1 MSRTFKMADSGIT
14 SRLVVNEHLADYREN
29 KILSSMP
36 HIISIGADIMVNH
49 FFSFFKN
56 TTSSSGPHL

>member
-14 SRLVVNEHLADYREN
+14 SRLVVNEYLADYREN
-29 KILSSMP
+29 KILSSCLLLSLLVRTLWL
-36 HIISIGADIMVNH
+36 II
-49 FFSFFKN
+49 FFFFKD